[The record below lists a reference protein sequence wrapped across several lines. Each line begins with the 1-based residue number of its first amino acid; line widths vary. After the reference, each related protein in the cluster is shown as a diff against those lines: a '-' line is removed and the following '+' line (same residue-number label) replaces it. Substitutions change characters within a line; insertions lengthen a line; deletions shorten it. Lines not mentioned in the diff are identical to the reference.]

1 MIDSPAVEAIIRE
14 VAAQEILPRFRQ
26 LNAGD
31 VREKGPGDLVTVA
44 DVASEQA
51 LSARLTA
58 LLPGSV
64 VVGEEG
70 VAADPSHLDR
80 LHGDAPVWIL
90 DPVDGT
96 ANFVSGSPNFGVI
109 VALVRQGRTVAGWI
123 HQPVLDRTAHAILDG
138 GTWING
144 QPCHVAAP
152 GAACDLTGITNLR
165 FFAPPLR
172 DVLTRRR
179 ERFARTYTQQC
190 SAFDYVD
197 LITGRAQF
205 ALNHTIKPWDHA
217 AGVLLVME
225 AGGYAAK
232 LDGSPYAPTDCEG
245 GLLLAPDA
253 DTWRAVSDALFS
265 DSGCP

>member
-1 MIDSPAVEAIIRE
+1 MIDSAAVAAIIRE
-14 VAAQEILPRFRQ
+14 VAAREILPRFRQ
-26 LNAGD
+26 LNTAD

-44 DVASEQA
+44 DEESERV
-51 LSARLTA
+51 LSAELTA

-80 LHGDAPVWIL
+80 LRGDAPVWIL

-96 ANFVSGSPNFGVI
+96 ANFVSGSASFGVI
-109 VALVRQGRTVAGWI
+109 VALVQGGRTVAGWI
-123 HQPVLDRTAHAILDG
+123 HQPVLNRTAHALLGG
-138 GTWING
+138 GTWIDG
-144 QPCHVAAP
+144 QPCRVGAP
-152 GAACDLTGITNLR
+152 GAVGDLTGIANLR

-172 DVLTRRR
+172 EVLTRRR

-217 AGVLLVME
+217 AGVLMVTE

-232 LDGSPYAPTDCEG
+232 LDGSPYAPTDSEG

-253 DTWRAVSDALFS
+253 DTWRAVSDAFFS
-265 DSGCP
+265 DSGSP